1 MAEKRRT
8 LFSKY
13 IWFYVKVMILRF
25 VAVINQF
32 QLVRLSLKHR
42 QSKLRSYKPRV
53 PAVWNSVKAQWKKK
67 LIIFGSNQFV
77 LSRLKSCLPYTG
89 RFLLQSALE
98 YILKGRIFWKNL
110 IEKTFMTFKNKV
122 KYTNCRLKRRVY
134 GRYS

>member
-77 LSRLKSCLPYTG
+77 LLRLKSYLPYTG
-89 RFLLQSALE
+89 HHNPLFITIRSWIHIQRQNFL
-98 YILKGRIFWKNL
+98 KKPHWKNV
-110 IEKTFMTFKNKV
+110 FDFKNCNLDFRKQ
-122 KYTNCRLKRRVY
+122 NM
-134 GRYS
+134 